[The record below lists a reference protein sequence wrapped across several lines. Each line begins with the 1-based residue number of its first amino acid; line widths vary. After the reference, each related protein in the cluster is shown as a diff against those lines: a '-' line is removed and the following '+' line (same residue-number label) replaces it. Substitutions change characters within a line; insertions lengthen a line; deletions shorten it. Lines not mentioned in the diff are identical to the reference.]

1 LDEGHENSGYLG
13 TSYLVN

>member
-1 LDEGHENSGYLG
+1 MA